1 MKVFT
6 KADVKLSILFLN
18 VVFFLQTIENL
29 SRDIF
34 LDVDSNW
41 KKNKTPGALRHQCVS
56 CKVVIEHFKPN
67 CAAQK
72 GVMSSKN

>member
-1 MKVFT
+1 MSLHEMKVFT

-34 LDVDSNW
+34 
-41 KKNKTPGALRHQCVS
+41 
-56 CKVVIEHFKPN
+56 
-67 CAAQK
+67 
-72 GVMSSKN
+72 